1 MTTSTW
7 PKIQIQIKDSLG
19 PEDIRV
25 LGSQKIEQP
34 RVKKKNKTKQNKTQS
49 KKPKTSKPE
58 KNYSESLLVW
68 LFYSNDRY

>member
-1 MTTSTW
+1 M
-7 PKIQIQIKDSLG
+7 KDSLG

-34 RVKKKNKTKQNKTQS
+34 RVKKTNKQNKTQS

-58 KNYSESLLVW
+58 KNYSESLLV
-68 LFYSNDRY
+68 